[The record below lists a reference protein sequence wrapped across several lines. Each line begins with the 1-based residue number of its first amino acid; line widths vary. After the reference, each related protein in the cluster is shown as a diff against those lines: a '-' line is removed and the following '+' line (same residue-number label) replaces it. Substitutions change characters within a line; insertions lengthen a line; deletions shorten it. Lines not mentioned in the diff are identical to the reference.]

1 MVMTPFR
8 RRMVLLASAV
18 ILVVALQLL
27 PGIDF
32 SRARRA
38 QDLAAQNLLRIH
50 ALDALLLAVDDAQT
64 GQRGYILTGDDR
76 YLGPYNEAL
85 VRQSGIRETLR
96 HNLAVD
102 DLRRSQL
109 DTLERLADG
118 ELDVLRRSID
128 VRRTQGFAAALALVT
143 TREGQ
148 SLMEQIRGAVSAMRA
163 EESGLFALRNKQAET
178 SAGDLSLSFRLGGVI
193 LTILLIFAGLAN
205 EREIASRQ
213 RSVDS
218 LTDSEQ
224 RFRTLADA
232 IPQLCWVAHGGGD
245 IFWYN
250 QRWYDFTGTTLE
262 QMKGWGW
269 KDVHDPEILP
279 KVLEGWKHSIEAGKP
294 FEMVFPLRSA
304 AGKYHTFL
312 TLVMPL
318 LDRQGKVIQWFGT
331 NTDISAQRKTEQDL
345 RDYQDRLRLAQQ
357 VAHVGTFEW
366 DLKSGENRWT
376 PELEAVYGLAAGS
389 FDRTF
394 EAWKKMVHP
403 DDRERAVQ
411 VVERAWETG
420 NFEGE
425 WRVAWPDGTSRWIF
439 ARAWTVRNDAG
450 EPERMVGVNI
460 DITERKKAELE
471 VLRLNADLEQRVRD
485 RTAQLESANKELEAF
500 AYSVSHDLRAPLRGI
515 DGWSMALLED
525 YAEQLDEGARKYLD
539 RVRSETQRMGALIDD
554 MLNLSRVSRS
564 EMNFVSVNLSQI
576 ASGITSA
583 LREANPQRAIEFT
596 IQPQLLVRGDAHLLG
611 IALTNLL
618 SNAVKFTGKRGTAAI
633 EFGKLGSENEATY
646 FVRDN
651 GAGFDMTYADLLFKA
666 FQRLHKAS
674 EFPGTGVGLAT
685 VQRIIGRHGGRIWA
699 ESRPNLGATFFFTLE
714 PS

>member
-1 MVMTPFR
+1 MGMTPFR

-32 SRARRA
+32 TRARTA
-38 QDLAAQNLLRIH
+38 QNLAGQNLLRIH

-64 GQRGYILTGDDR
+64 GQRGFILTGDER
-76 YLGPYNEAL
+76 YLAPYNAAL
-85 VRQSGIRETLR
+85 LQQSGIRETLR
-96 HNLAVD
+96 QSLAVD
-102 DLRRSQL
+102 DLRRS
-109 DTLERLADG
+109 RLAALEHLVDG
-118 ELDVLRRSID
+118 ELEVLRRSIE
-128 VRRTQGFAAALALVT
+128 VRRTQGFEAALALVT

-148 SLMEQIRGAVSAMRA
+148 SLMEQIRSAVSDIRVD
-163 EESGLFALRNKQAET
+163 ESRLFAVRNRQAEI

-193 LTILLIFAGLAN
+193 LTILLIFAGVAN

-213 RSVDS
+213 RIVDS

-232 IPQLCWVAHGGGD
+232 IPQLCWVAHPGGD

-250 QRWYDFTGTTLE
+250 QRWYDYTGRTPQ
-262 QMKGWGW
+262 QMMGWGW
-269 KDVHDPEILP
+269 KDVHDPEVLP
-279 KVLEGWKHSIEAGKP
+279 QVLERWKHSIEAGKP

-331 NTDISAQRKTEQDL
+331 NTDISAQRKTEQEL

-357 VAHVGTFEW
+357 VARVGSFEW
-366 DLKSGENRWT
+366 DIKSGENRWT
-376 PELEAVYGLAAGS
+376 PELETVYGLPAGS
-389 FDRTF
+389 FDRTIDG
-394 EAWKKMVHP
+394 WLQMVHA
-403 DDRERAVQ
+403 DDRQRALQ
-411 VVERAWETG
+411 GVERAMDTG
-420 NFEGE
+420 SFEGE
-425 WRVAWPDGTSRWIF
+425 WRVIWPDGSSRWLF
-439 ARAWTVRNDAG
+439 ARVWALRDDAG
-450 EPERMVGVNI
+450 VAKRLIGVNI
-460 DITERKKAELE
+460 DITERKHAELE
-471 VLRLNADLEQRVRD
+471 VLRLNADLEQRVKD
-485 RTAQLESANKELEAF
+485 RTLQLETANQELEAF

-525 YAEQLDEGARKYLD
+525 YSEQLDEGARKYLD

-554 MLNLSRVSRS
+554 MLSLSRVSRS
-564 EMNFVSVNLSQI
+564 EMNFVSVDLSQI

-633 EFGKLGSENEATY
+633 EFGKLDTAKDANV
-646 FVRDN
+646 FCPR
-651 GAGFDMTYADLLFKA
+651 
-666 FQRLHKAS
+666 
-674 EFPGTGVGLAT
+674 
-685 VQRIIGRHGGRIWA
+685 
-699 ESRPNLGATFFFTLE
+699 
-714 PS
+714 